1 MKRTIHYWTYC
12 QPALIAHAKDK
23 DFSLIAFED
32 AKSDIL
38 ELYCEMCRLK
48 RGRGYI
54 LEEFDRW
61 VNISDVEF
69 PLPKT
74 REEFLRVVQELINR
88 GDAE

>member
-1 MKRTIHYWTYC
+1 MKRTIRYWTYC
-12 QPALIAHAKDK
+12 QPALIAHAKDE
-23 DFSLIAFED
+23 DFSRVALED

-38 ELYCEMCRLK
+38 ELYYEVDRLK
-48 RGRGYI
+48 RGREYL